1 MTDGIHVE
9 LSVSACDR
17 CPVAALS
24 SSTAVED
31 LRVDAADDR
40 VEFVADDPPD
50 DPPTG
55 LDLVEFGGRAHGR
68 YEIEC
73 GRPATD
79 GGRAADDAGT
89 DGGRAVDDAGTDG
102 GRAADDAATDGGVVM
117 GAAEA
122 GDPTDAPGTEP
133 SADAVDPSPPT
144 ESDAACVGC
153 SCGGL
158 PAAFE
163 NFPVSPRRTAMEDG
177 ELRLSFVLTGHEE
190 LRAIVDEC
198 EAAGL
203 GVELRRLCV
212 DRGGEAGEFGGD
224 VVPVDLAGVTDRQA
238 EVATVA
244 AEKGYFEAGG
254 ASAADVAAEF
264 DLAKSTVSEHLR
276 TVTAALFSQTFG
288 DGA

>member
-31 LRVDAADDR
+31 LRVDSADDR

-68 YEIEC
+68 YEIACE
-73 GRPATD
+73 RPAAD

-89 DGGRAVDDAGTDG
+89 DGGRAADDASTDG
-102 GRAADDAATDGGVVM
+102 GRAADDAATDGGTV
-117 GAAEA
+117 A
-122 GDPTDAPGTEP
+122 GPRRAGGPGGDETGTDGRG
-133 SADAVDPSPPT
+133 PSPPG
-144 ESDAACVGC
+144 EGDAACTGC

-163 NFPVSPRRTAMEDG
+163 NFPVSPRRTEMEDG
-177 ELRLSFVLTGHEE
+177 ELLLSFVLTGHEE

-212 DRGGEAGEFGGD
+212 DRGGEGGELGSD
-224 VVPVDLAGVTDRQA
+224 VVPVDLADVTDRQA
-238 EVATVA
+238 EIATVA
-244 AEKGYFEAGG
+244 AEEGYFEAGG

-288 DGA
+288 DGDRS